1 MPQARACVNPPSHLP
16 LGVTVVEMAL
26 DYSKRQPAEATVC
39 ENVSRS
45 ADYADPIPPSSS
57 RRAPRASAS
66 SCGSATAGEVPP
78 WLGGRYGLARVVPL
92 AW

>member
-26 DYSKRQPAEATVC
+26 DYSKRQPAEATVW

-45 ADYADPIPPSSS
+45 AGYADPIPPSTSRHARVP
-57 RRAPRASAS
+57 RRAVAVQRRLGGCPW
-66 SCGSATAGEVPP
+66 
-78 WLGGRYGLARVVPL
+78 WLGGRYGLARVLPL